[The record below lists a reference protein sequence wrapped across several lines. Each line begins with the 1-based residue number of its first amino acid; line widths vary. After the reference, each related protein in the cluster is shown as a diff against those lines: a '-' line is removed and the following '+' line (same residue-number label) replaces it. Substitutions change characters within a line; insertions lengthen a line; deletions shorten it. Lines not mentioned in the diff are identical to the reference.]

1 VHAGGKEVE
10 RVVYVCVCVCVCV
23 CFLCQSCGQRR
34 D

>member
-1 VHAGGKEVE
+1 MHAGGKEVE